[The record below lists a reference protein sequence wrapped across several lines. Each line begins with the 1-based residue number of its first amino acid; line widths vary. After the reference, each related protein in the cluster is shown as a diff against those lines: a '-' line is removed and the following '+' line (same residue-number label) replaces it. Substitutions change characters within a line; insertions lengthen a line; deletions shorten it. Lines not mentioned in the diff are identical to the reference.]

1 MPVVLDHTIVP
12 ASDRHAAAAFLAGL
26 LGLTVGPDT
35 GPFVPVV
42 LNADT
47 TLDFDDRTPPAGP
60 GHWAFRVDD
69 ATFDAALAHLADGS
83 STAFGRGPGHGWDG
97 RVDDADGR
105 RRVYVRDPDGHVYE
119 LCTAQ
124 VP

>member
-1 MPVVLDHTIVP
+1 MSIVLDHTIVP

-26 LGLTVGPDT
+26 LGLPVGEPT

-47 TLDFDDRTPPAGP
+47 TLDFDDRVSPERP

-69 ATFDAALAHLADGS
+69 ATFDAALVHLDRAG
-83 STAFGRGPGHGWDG
+83 APFGRGPGYEWDG
-97 RVDDADGR
+97 QVDTADGA

-119 LCTAQ
+119 LFTAR

>member
-1 MPVVLDHTIVP
+1 MPVALDHTIVP

-26 LGLTVGPDT
+26 LGLAVGPDT
-35 GPFVPVV
+35 GPFAPVV

-47 TLDFDDRTPPAGP
+47 TLDFDDRTPPSAP

-69 ATFDAALAHLADGS
+69 ATFDAALVHLADRS
-83 STAFGRGPGHGWDG
+83 VAFGRGPGHGWDA
-97 RVDDADGR
+97 RVDDADGL
-105 RRVYVRDPDGHVYE
+105 RRVYVLGPDGHVYE
-119 LCTAQ
+119 LFTAR

>member
-1 MPVVLDHTIVP
+1 MSIVLDHTIVP

-26 LGLTVGPDT
+26 LGLRVGEPA
-35 GPFVPVV
+35 GPFVPVA

-47 TLDFDDRTPPAGP
+47 TLDFDDRVSPEGP

-69 ATFDAALAHLADGS
+69 ATFDAALVHLAGAA
-83 STAFGRGPGHGWDG
+83 TAFGRGPGYGWDG
-97 RVDDADGR
+97 QVDTSDGA
-105 RRVYVRDPDGHVYE
+105 RRVYVLDPDGHVYE
-119 LCTAQ
+119 LFTAR